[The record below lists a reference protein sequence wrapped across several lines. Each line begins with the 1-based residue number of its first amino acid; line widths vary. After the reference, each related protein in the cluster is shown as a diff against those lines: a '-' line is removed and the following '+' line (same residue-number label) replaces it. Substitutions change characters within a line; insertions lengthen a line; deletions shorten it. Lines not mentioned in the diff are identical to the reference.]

1 MPASIIVIDD
11 DQTIQETVRLDF
23 EREGYAVTAVTT
35 GEEALARIQSRR
47 FDLAG
52 VTTRRDRDWLVRYLR
67 APDQMLA
74 DQDPIAVTL
83 FAKYKNA
90 PMPNLRLSDGAIA
103 VVLSFLEAQS
113 GGRQDEARQGP
124 APR

>member
-47 FDLAG
+47 F

-90 PMPNLRLSDGAIA
+90 PMPNLRLSDGEIA
-103 VVLSFLEAQS
+103 VVLSFVEAQS